1 MSGECG
7 AMIRLLGLEQEMLA
21 RRFPVK
27 RGLTVYGTSGRNAWF
42 VPVMGRDKN
51 WQLFPQSTWQ
61 VRRKDFDKLMLD
73 AAVESG
79 AKLIAG
85 EAVRPITDESGA
97 VRGVNVWTRDGEMI
111 EIASEL
117 LFDCSGQAT
126 FLANA
131 GVTGPKYRGN
141 YDKQIAIFSQVAGAI
156 RYQDGPNRDDTL
168 IYYQKKHHW
177 AWFIPLDDELVSVGV
192 VIPGAYFKSKRENKA
207 DFLRRE
213 LHELNPELKRRV
225 PEVKL
230 AEETRSIPN
239 YSYQVRRFCGK
250 GFICVGDA
258 HRFIDPIFSFGLYVS
273 VKEAQD
279 AAAAARTYLDGSGR
293 DAKNPFAEH
302 QLFVEKG
309 IDILEDLMDTF
320 WEFPLAFAQILH
332 RRHHE
337 EALDIFAGR
346 LYERQPSTC
355 LLEMRKLLKRER
367 RYGESDDYS
376 VPIGSRYHP
385 ERASLWENQAPL

>member
-1 MSGECG
+1 
-7 AMIRLLGLEQEMLA
+7 
-21 RRFPVK
+21 
-27 RGLTVYGTSGRNAWF
+27 
-42 VPVMGRDKN
+42 
-51 WQLFPQSTWQ
+51 
-61 VRRKDFDKLMLD
+61 
-73 AAVESG
+73 
-79 AKLIAG
+79 
-85 EAVRPITDESGA
+85 
-97 VRGVNVWTRDGEMI
+97 
-111 EIASEL
+111 
-117 LFDCSGQAT
+117 
-126 FLANA
+126 
-131 GVTGPKYRGN
+131 
-141 YDKQIAIFSQVAGAI
+141 
-156 RYQDGPNRDDTL
+156 
-168 IYYQKKHHW
+168 
-177 AWFIPLDDELVSVGV
+177 V

-258 HRFIDPIFSFGLYVS
+258 HRLIDPIFSFGLYVS

-293 DAKNPFAEH
+293 DAENPFAEH